1 MERFLGRVSPILH
14 LTRVTTA
21 FAAVANVWF
30 VILWSVHTPQEA
42 PTPSLDGQPVWL
54 LLLGGTASA
63 LGLYSYGTCL
73 NDLLDIRRD
82 RALRPERPLPSG
94 RVSGETA
101 AITVAVT
108 LILAVLG
115 ASVFGT
121 TSVLLTLALAFGI
134 LFFNAAARFVPGVG
148 FVVLGLLY
156 AGHMMIPNP
165 GLRFLW
171 PVWLV
176 MTHAL
181 VVAAATHVLARKVP
195 PLSTRAAFLAVLG
208 WVSWSVLILWVGWS
222 RSGNGVVGVGGAEGV
237 ESVRAVWPVWV
248 PATAAIGPAILGV
261 AFVFLAV
268 RRTRQ
273 FGLGP
278 RAADKIYRYGSLW
291 LTLYAVAWMLGAGR
305 LREAALLGV
314 LAVVGFLTMTTLREL
329 YGLAEQPVGYR
340 R

>member
-30 VILWSVHTPQEA
+30 VILWSVRNPAEA
-42 PTPSLDGQPVWL
+42 PSHSLDPHPLPL

-63 LGLYSYGTCL
+63 LGLYSYGACL
-73 NDLLDIRRD
+73 NDLLDVRRD

-94 RVSGETA
+94 RITTETA
-101 AITVAVT
+101 AITVAVS
-108 LILAVLG
+108 LLLSVLG
-115 ASVFGT
+115 AAVFGIP
-121 TSVLLTLALAFGI
+121 SVLLTLALAAGI

-148 FVVLGLLY
+148 LVVLGLLY
-156 AGHMMIPNP
+156 AGHMLVPNL

-176 MTHAL
+176 MSHSL
-181 VVAAATHVLARKVP
+181 LVAAVTHVLARKVP
-195 PLSTRAAFLAVLG
+195 PLSTRAVFLAVLG
-208 WVSWSVLILWVGWS
+208 WLSWSILILGVGWM
-222 RSGNGVVGVGGAEGV
+222 RSGEADQGF
-237 ESVRAVWPVWV
+237 RAAWPAWV
-248 PATAAIGPAILGV
+248 PPTAALGPAVLAV
-261 AFVFLAV
+261 AFVFLAA
-268 RRTRQ
+268 RRIRQ
-273 FGLGP
+273 FGFGP

-291 LTLYAVAWMLGAGR
+291 LTLYAVGWMLGSGFP
-305 LREAALLGV
+305 REAAVLGI
-314 LAVVGFLTMTTLREL
+314 LAAVGFLTMTTLREL

>member
-30 VILWSVHTPQEA
+30 VILWSVRTPEEA
-42 PTPSLDGQPVWL
+42 PNPSLDGHPLLL

-73 NDLLDIRRD
+73 NDLLDVRRD

-121 TSVLLTLALAFGI
+121 ASVLLTLALAFGI

-148 FVVLGLLY
+148 LVVLGLLY
-156 AGHMMIPNP
+156 AGHMLVPNL

-176 MTHAL
+176 MTHSL

-195 PLSTRAAFLAVLG
+195 PLSTRAMFLAVLG
-208 WVSWSVLILWVGWS
+208 WLSWSVLILGVSWA
-222 RSGNGVVGVGGAEGV
+222 RSGQPEGGMR
-237 ESVRAVWPVWV
+237 SVWPAWV
-248 PATAAIGPAILGV
+248 TPTAAIGPAVLGLM
-261 AFVFLAV
+261 FLFLAV

-273 FGLGP
+273 FGFGP

-291 LTLYAVAWMLGAGR
+291 LTLYAVAWMLGTAR
-305 LREAALLGV
+305 LREALLLGG
-314 LAVVGFLTMTTLREL
+314 LAGVGFLTMTTLREL
-329 YGLAEQPVGYR
+329 YGLAEQPVGFR

>member
-30 VILWSVHTPQEA
+30 VILWSVRTPQEA
-42 PTPSLDGQPVWL
+42 PSPSLDGHPVWL

-73 NDLLDIRRD
+73 NDLLDVRRD

-101 AITVAVT
+101 ALTVAVT
-108 LILAVLG
+108 LILSVLG
-115 ASVFGT
+115 ASVFGI

-134 LFFNAAARFVPGVG
+134 LFFNAAARFIPCVG
-148 FVVLGLLY
+148 LVVLGLLY
-156 AGHMMIPNP
+156 AGHMCIPNP

-176 MTHAL
+176 MTHSL

-195 PLSTRAAFLAVLG
+195 PLSTRAAFLAVVG
-208 WVSWSVLILWVGWS
+208 WLCWSVLILGVGWS
-222 RSGNGVVGVGGAEGV
+222 RSDAAETGI
-237 ESVRAVWPVWV
+237 RAIWPVWV
-248 PATAAIGPAILGV
+248 PATAAIGPAVLGLG
-261 AFVFLAV
+261 FVFLAV

-273 FGLGP
+273 FGFGP

-305 LREAALLGV
+305 VREAALLGV

>member
-21 FAAVANVWF
+21 FAAVGNVWF
-30 VILWSVHTPQEA
+30 VILWSVRVPEEA
-42 PTPSLDGQPVWL
+42 PSPSLDDHPVWL

-63 LGLYSYGTCL
+63 LGLYAYGACL
-73 NDLLDIRRD
+73 NDLLDVRRD

-94 RVSGETA
+94 RVTTETA
-101 AITVAVT
+101 AITVAVS
-108 LILAVLG
+108 LMLAILG
-115 ASVFGT
+115 AAVFGVP
-121 TSVLLTLALAFGI
+121 SVLLTLALTAGI

-148 FVVLGLLY
+148 LVVLGLLY
-156 AGHMMIPNP
+156 AGHMLVPNL

-181 VVAAATHVLARKVP
+181 LVAAVTHTLARKVP
-195 PLSTRAAFLAVLG
+195 PLSPRATLLAVLG
-208 WVSWSVLILWVGWS
+208 WLSWSVLILAIGWQ
-222 RSGNGVVGVGGAEGV
+222 RSAADPEPH
-237 ESVRAVWPVWV
+237 AVWPTWV
-248 PATAAIGPAILGV
+248 NPLAALGPALLGIT
-261 AFVFLAV
+261 FMGLAV
-268 RRTRQ
+268 RRIHQ
-273 FGLGP
+273 FGFGP

-291 LTLYAVAWMLGAGR
+291 LALYAVAWMLGAQYF
-305 LREAALLGV
+305 REAALLGG
-314 LAVVGFLTMTTLREL
+314 LALVGFLTMTTLREL